1 MSKLL
6 GWMTMI
12 LLSICVG
19 VPEALAQS
27 SVSHSEEAAALS
39 IVAKAKAD
47 AGEFALAADMYEAA
61 YRMDP
66 TVGGYLY
73 SAGRCA
79 HKGGLWAK
87 AVENYKHYR
96 QVTPPA
102 DPAYAKAGEYLAETE
117 LQLAKVDKIKAEE
130 QAKVDAE
137 KAAAANAAAVSAAER
152 ARAADAAKKAAEVKI
167 PTLQRL
173 APATWKKPTAMGA
186 IGVGVVALGLGGYFA
201 ASGIGEIGD
210 LQAKL
215 DQRDPNGK
223 VTGIERDAAM
233 TAQSDGNRHKLVGA
247 TLIGTGAILAGIGT
261 WLYFSVEDV
270 KVAVAPNQLLVTVQF

>member
-1 MSKLL
+1 MRQLL
-6 GWMTMI
+6 GWMTLI
-12 LLSICVG
+12 LLSICVV
-19 VPEALAQS
+19 VPSASAQTV
-27 SVSHSEEAAALS
+27 VSHAEEAAALS

-79 HKGGLWAK
+79 HKGGLWAR

-117 LQLAKVDKIKAEE
+117 IELAKVEKTKAED

-137 KAAAANAAAVSAAER
+137 KAAAANAAAAEK
-152 ARAADAAKKAAEVKI
+152 AKTAEAAKKAAEIRVPIVQK
-167 PTLQRL
+167 PV
-173 APATWKKPTAMGA
+173 AAAWKKPASMGA

-201 ASGIGEIGD
+201 ARGLGEIGD

-215 DQRDPNGK
+215 DQKDASGK
-223 VTGIERDAAM
+223 VTGIEREAAL
-233 TAQSDGNRHKLVGA
+233 TAQSDGNRHKWVGGA
-247 TLIGTGAILAGIGT
+247 LIGSGAILAAVGT
-261 WLYFSVEDV
+261 WLYFSLDDV
-270 KVAVAPNQLLVTVQF
+270 KVALAPDQLLLTWQF